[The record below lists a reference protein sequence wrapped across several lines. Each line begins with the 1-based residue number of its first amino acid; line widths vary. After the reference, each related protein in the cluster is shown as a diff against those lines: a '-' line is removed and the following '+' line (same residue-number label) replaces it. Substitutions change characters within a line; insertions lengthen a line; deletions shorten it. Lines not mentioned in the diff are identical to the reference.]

1 MFAFDWLTDPTAW
14 AGLLTLVVLEIVLG
28 IDNLVF
34 IAILADKLPA
44 KARDKA
50 RILGLS
56 LAMVMRLALLGAMS
70 TLVKLTQPILVWD
83 AVSFSWRD
91 IILLLG
97 GAFLLFKAT
106 VELHERLEADDDHDA
121 AKRAPARFWLVVA
134 QIVALDAVFSLDS
147 VITAVGM
154 VEHLSVMMIA
164 VVIAMILMICASK
177 PLTNF
182 VNARPTVVILCLSF
196 LLMIGFSLVAE
207 GFGFHIPK
215 GYLYAAIGFSILI
228 EAFNQTMRRNRQ
240 RSLLGSARSLRDRT
254 ATAVLNLLGGVGGE
268 DEDTTPKTTATSS
281 DGGMAVFGKDEL
293 AMVQGVLDLAHRPV
307 RSIMTPR
314 PEITWID
321 PRESV
326 EQLRA
331 EVSASS
337 HAWLPVAGDDLDQL
351 VGVASSRDLLA
362 SLLEH
367 GHIEVEQVVR
377 KPLTVLES
385 LSVLRL
391 IEEFRRSTL
400 QVALVV
406 DEYGS
411 VLGLVTP
418 TDVLEVIAGEFP
430 DDDSGDPSAVQ
441 DADGSWMLDASL
453 DLRRVEHLL
462 GYKLSGDDSFST
474 LAGYVLQQLGR
485 LPSAGDAFAS
495 EGLRFEVVAMD
506 GARIERLKVTPG
518 A

>member
-1 MFAFDWLTDPTAW
+1 MFAFDWLSDPTVW

-34 IAILADKLPA
+34 IAILADKLHA
-44 KARDKA
+44 KERDKA

-56 LAMVMRLALLGAMS
+56 LALIMRLALLGAMS
-70 TLVKLTQPILVWD
+70 WMVKLTAPIITLGVM
-83 AVSFSWRD
+83 SFSWRD

-106 VELHERLEADDDHDA
+106 VELHERLEASDHDDT
-121 AKRAPARFWLVVA
+121 AKRVPARFWLVVA

-154 VEHLSVMMIA
+154 VDHLSVMMIA
-164 VVIAMILMICASK
+164 VVIAMILMISASK

-228 EAFNQTMRRNRQ
+228 EVFNQTMRRNRQ
-240 RSLLGSARSLRDRT
+240 RSLLGSARTLRDRT
-254 ATAVLNLLGGVGGE
+254 ALAVLNLLGGAGD
-268 DEDTTPKTTATSS
+268 DEDAAPKAAATSTEGS
-281 DGGMAVFGKDEL
+281 MAVFGKDEL

-314 PEITWID
+314 PEINWID
-321 PRESV
+321 PRENA

-331 EVSASS
+331 EVAASS

-367 GHIEVEQVVR
+367 GRVDTEQVVR

-391 IEEFRRSTL
+391 IEEFRRSPL

-430 DDDSGDPSAVQ
+430 DEDSGDPSAVQ
-441 DADGSWMLDASL
+441 ETDGTWVLDASL
-453 DLRRVEHLL
+453 DLRRVEHLMGHRL
-462 GYKLSGDDSFST
+462 TGDDSFST

-485 LPSAGDAFAS
+485 LPSVGDTFVS
-495 EGLRFEVVAMD
+495 ESLRFEVVAMD
-506 GARIERLKVTPG
+506 GARIERLKVNTVE
-518 A
+518 